1 MKIFIIKG
9 FFLSLNREKP
19 IKNLLELLERL
30 LAVKKA
36 LQSFKGE
43 HELVVY

>member
-9 FFLSLNREKP
+9 FFLSLNREKL
-19 IKNLLELLERL
+19 IKDILELLKSL

-36 LQSFKGE
+36 LQR
-43 HELVVY
+43 